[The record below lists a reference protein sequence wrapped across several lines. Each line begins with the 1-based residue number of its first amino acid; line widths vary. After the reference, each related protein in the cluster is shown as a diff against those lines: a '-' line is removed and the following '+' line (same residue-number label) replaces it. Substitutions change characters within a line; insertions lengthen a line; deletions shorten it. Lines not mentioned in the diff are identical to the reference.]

1 VLHMEP
7 VPVFA
12 HKEKWKVLHME
23 PVRRLIASAILMLT
37 CYLVPE
43 HKSWHPDN
51 EQSHAIEAAP
61 APAAVP
67 TQIHAPRVI
76 PRQPTQIRFFPQR
89 SRVAR
94 NMLASEQLPACYRP
108 KRIWRHNFS

>member
-1 VLHMEP
+1 VLQME
-7 VPVFA
+7 
-12 HKEKWKVLHME
+12 KVLQME

-43 HKSWHPDN
+43 HKSWHPAN
-51 EQSHAIEAAP
+51 EQSPAIEAAP
-61 APAAVP
+61 APTAVP
-67 TQIHAPRVI
+67 VQIHAPRVI

-89 SRVAR
+89 PRIAR
-94 NMLASEQLPACYRP
+94 SLLASERLPFWPRP